1 MDQYQKELKVFDSVN
16 KKPRRRKIIKIIIL
30 TLVIIVCL
38 GLTFWGGV
46 YFGLKSSTIC
56 ADCFGEKLPNQYG
69 KVTNQQGEIPN
80 YLRRDVDFNIFW
92 DAWKILKEKYVEK
105 DVPDVNLFYGTMSGL
120 VAGLGD
126 PYTNFF
132 NPDDNKKF
140 NQELAGNFEGI
151 GAEIAVKKGQLLVT
165 KPLPATPAEKAGLK
179 SGDQILSIDGQS
191 TQGMTTNEAV
201 YKIRGPQGSQVTL
214 EIFREGFDKP
224 QNFYI
229 IRDKIDVKSVTWT
242 MKNNFAYIE
251 LVHFNGDTIS
261 EFNNIIQEIL
271 VKNPQGIILDL
282 RDNPGGYLDMAVEV
296 ASEWVEDGPI
306 VIETGREG
314 KIDEF
319 SAQGTARLAK
329 FKTVVLINGLS
340 ASASEIVA
348 GALQD
353 YGLATIIGEKTFGKG
368 SVQDIQ
374 QLKDGSA
381 IKITVA
387 KWLTPKGRSINEQGI
402 KPDIEVK
409 LTPEDFDN
417 NRDPQLDKAVELL
430 GGGN

>member
-1 MDQYQKELKVFDSVN
+1 
-16 KKPRRRKIIKIIIL
+16 
-30 TLVIIVCL
+30 
-38 GLTFWGGV
+38 
-46 YFGLKSSTIC
+46 
-56 ADCFGEKLPNQYG
+56 
-69 KVTNQQGEIPN
+69 
-80 YLRRDVDFNIFW
+80 
-92 DAWKILKEKYVEK
+92 
-105 DVPDVNLFYGTMSGL
+105 
-120 VAGLGD
+120 
-126 PYTNFF
+126 
-132 NPDDNKKF
+132 
-140 NQELAGNFEGI
+140 
-151 GAEIAVKKGQLLVT
+151 
-165 KPLPATPAEKAGLK
+165 
-179 SGDQILSIDGQS
+179 
-191 TQGMTTNEAV
+191 
-201 YKIRGPQGSQVTL
+201 
-214 EIFREGFDKP
+214 
-224 QNFYI
+224 
-229 IRDKIDVKSVTWT
+229 
-242 MKNNFAYIE
+242 
-251 LVHFNGDTIS
+251 
-261 EFNNIIQEIL
+261 
-271 VKNPQGIILDL
+271 
-282 RDNPGGYLDMAVEV
+282 MAVEV